1 MQRTA
6 SLGSGV
12 SWNIPPGRYVSHQER
27 LDLVIRELLTSA
39 RWKDASPGSLEWLA
53 KLLREEGI
61 DLMTADSADLERGT
75 PVYVD
80 AGADVI
86 EVQRLMAKNHIRV
99 LPVVRGGK
107 VQGVVDLLELAMRED
122 LAPDAT
128 VGEAASA

>member
-1 MQRTA
+1 M
-6 SLGSGV
+6 
-12 SWNIPPGRYVSHQER
+12 
-27 LDLVIRELLTSA
+27 VIRELLTSA

-53 KLLREEGI
+53 KLLREEGT
-61 DLMTADSADLERGT
+61 DLMSADSADLERGT

-80 AGADVI
+80 ADADVI

-128 VGEAASA
+128 VGEAATA